1 MPVGNYTV
9 LIGAQWG
16 DEGKG
21 KWADT
26 LAAQFDW
33 VARYQGGNNA
43 GHTLYYHGKKVVA
56 HQVPSGA
63 LHPTCTLALLSGV
76 VLNPVQL
83 LAEIAEIEA
92 LGVSVRP
99 RLLLS
104 DKAAVITPW
113 HPYLDQLSESKAET
127 PIGTTRKGI
136 GPTYADQSLRIGLRM
151 GAYIDPQ
158 AQQAWV
164 RKMCQQVEGFEA
176 FYRSHEAEWA
186 TFFAAAKEL
195 APWVGPAEALCRE
208 AARAGKQV
216 LLEGAQGTLLDLA
229 HGSYPFVTSSCTVA
243 AGAAVSL
250 GLDPRKISKIYGI
263 GKAYL
268 TRVGSGPFPT
278 ELEDAQGEWLRAK
291 GQEFGATTGRP
302 RRCGWF
308 DAVAMR
314 YAQEINGFDGI
325 YLNKL
330 DILSG
335 LDEVKIAIAY
345 SHPTLGRLENYPADP
360 TILEAVTPIYESY
373 PGWKE
378 AIETCRS
385 FEALPLAAQG
395 FLRAIERT
403 SGVRLAAIGVGPQPE
418 HRIYLSQ
425 AV

>member
-1 MPVGNYTV
+1 MGNYTV

-26 LAAQFDW
+26 LASQFDW

-43 GHTLYYHGKKVVA
+43 GHTLYYQGKKVVA

-83 LAEIAEIEA
+83 IQEIEEIESF
-92 LGVSVRP
+92 GIDVRS

-113 HPYLDQLSESKAET
+113 HPHLDQQSESNTET

-136 GPTYADQSLRIGLRM
+136 GPTYADQALRIGLRL

-164 RKMCQQVEGFEA
+164 RKMCQQVDGFEA
-176 FYRSHEAEWA
+176 FYQSHASEWKA
-186 TFFAAAKEL
+186 FFELSTQL
-195 APWVGPAEALCRE
+195 APWVGPAEDLCRQ
-208 AARAGKQV
+208 AASAGKKI
-216 LLEGAQGTLLDLA
+216 LLEGAQGTLLDLS
-229 HGSYPFVTSSCTVA
+229 HGSYPFVTSSCTLA

-250 GLDPRKISKIYGI
+250 GIDPRKISGIYGI

-268 TRVGSGPFPT
+268 TRVGAGPFPT
-278 ELEDAQGEWLRAK
+278 ELDDEQGEWLRAK

-314 YAQEINGFDGI
+314 YAQALNGFDGI

-335 LDEVKIAIAY
+335 LDEVKIAVAY
-345 SHPTLGRLENYPADP
+345 SHPTLGRLETYPADP
-360 TILEAVTPIYESY
+360 AILNEVTPIYESY
-373 PGWKE
+373 EGWME
-378 AIETCRS
+378 NLETCKSRES
-385 FEALPLAAQG
+385 LPLAAQQ
-395 FLRAIERT
+395 FLQAVERT
-403 SGVRLAAIGVGPQPE
+403 SGIRLAAIGVGPRPE
-418 HRIYLSQ
+418 HFILFS
-425 AV
+425 

>member
-1 MPVGNYTV
+1 MGNYTV

-26 LAAQFDW
+26 LASQFHW

-56 HQVPSGA
+56 HQIPSGA

-83 LAEIAEIEA
+83 LHEIEEMEA
-92 LGVSVRP
+92 LGIEVRS

-113 HPYLDQLSESKAET
+113 HPYLDQQSESKAET

-136 GPTYADQSLRIGLRM
+136 GPTYADQALRLGLRL
-151 GAYIDPQ
+151 GAYIDPH
-158 AQQAWV
+158 AQQVWV
-164 RKMCQQVEGFEA
+164 RKMCQQVAGFED
-176 FYRSHEAEWA
+176 FYRTHTAEW
-186 TFFAAAKEL
+186 TEFFALSTQLAA
-195 APWVGPAEALCRE
+195 WVGPAEFLCRQ
-208 AARAGKQV
+208 AAREGKRI

-229 HGSYPFVTSSCTVA
+229 HGSYPFVTSSCTLA

-250 GLDPRKISKIYGI
+250 GIDPREISQIYGI

-268 TRVGSGPFPT
+268 TRVGAGPFPT
-278 ELEDAQGEWLRAK
+278 ELQDTQGEWLRTK

-335 LDEVKIAIAY
+335 LDEVKIAVAY
-345 SHPTLGRLENYPADP
+345 SHPTLGRLETYPPDP
-360 TILEAVTPIYESY
+360 QVLSQVSPIYVSY
-373 PGWKE
+373 PGWQETLESCDSFESLPLATQRFLK
-378 AIETCRS
+378 AIET
-385 FEALPLAAQG
+385 
-395 FLRAIERT
+395 T
-403 SGVRLAAIGVGPQPE
+403 SGVHITAIGVGPQPE
-418 HRIYLSQ
+418 HRIFF
-425 AV
+425 